1 MSTDIKSLVKRYTK
15 FFSRQPELAP
25 DKPMSEVQSTY
36 DSNISYAKD
45 LLDKGKLT
53 PENYQS
59 FVEEEQGMVQDWK
72 DRKKNEANSAPFRMA
87 DKPALYAKISEPCK
101 AAAKKKFDV
110 WPSAYASGWGVRCTK
125 AGGPSKM
132 GKKKKK
138 K

>member
-1 MSTDIKSLVKRYTK
+1 MSNLKNLIKRYSNL
-15 FFSRQPELAP
+15 FSKQPELAP
-25 DKPMSEVQSTY
+25 NKSMEEVNKTY
-36 DSNISYAKD
+36 NENISYAKD

-59 FVEEEQGMVQDWK
+59 FLEEEQGMVNDWK
-72 DRKKNEANSAPFRMA
+72 ARKKSEADNAAFKMVPESPLFG
-87 DKPALYAKISEPCK
+87 KISGPCK
-101 AAAKKKFDV
+101 AAAKRKFDV

>member
-25 DKPMSEVQSTY
+25 DKPMSEVQATY

-72 DRKKNEANSAPFRMA
+72 DRKKKQVSSIPF
-87 DKPALYAKISEPCK
+87 
-101 AAAKKKFDV
+101 KKKDEDQ
-110 WPSAYASGWGVRCTK
+110 
-125 AGGPSKM
+125 
-132 GKKKKK
+132 KKYEKLFKKVK
-138 K
+138 QKSET